1 MMIKITTVQQGD
13 GWVQIPPLH
22 YEAGRYTEPLHV
34 AVNGNEYVIPR
45 GVEGLYV
52 PPAVKEVID
61 NGFSLGGVV
70 EPTDTDPGVPIVPTG
85 NLDIT
90 ESGVYDVKDKATA
103 TVDID
108 VPSGTL
114 EITDNGTY
122 DVSDKA
128 SAVVSVSTNSKISQI
143 ATMTL
148 TELTESDF
156 DGITEISNYAFQVG
170 YDNGM
175 KNIEKVTLP
184 EGTTTIGTKSFYNLS
199 KLDEIVLPSSLTSI
213 GDNAFNTGASSVV
226 FTIYATTPPTLS
238 GSVPLGN
245 VSQVSAINV
254 PAEAVDAYK
263 TAWSTYAAKIQAIA
277 T

>member
-1 MMIKITTVQQGD
+1 MIVINTTQQGED
-13 GWVQIPPLH
+13 WVQILPLH
-22 YEAGRYTEPLHV
+22 YEAGRYTEPLYI
-34 AVNGNEYVIPR
+34 AVNGVEYSIPR

-52 PPAVKEVID
+52 PPAVKGVLD
-61 NGFSLGGVV
+61 NGFSLDGVV
-70 EPTDTDPGVPIVPTG
+70 DPTDTDPGVPIVPTG

-114 EITDNGTY
+114 EITANGTY

-128 SAVVSVSTNSKISQI
+128 SAEVSVPTGSKINQI
-143 ATMTL
+143 ATKTL

-156 DGITEISNYAFQVG
+156 NGITEISDYAFQVVF
-170 YDNGM
+170 DNGM
-175 KNIEKVTLP
+175 QNIEKVTLP
-184 EGTTTIGTKSFYNLS
+184 EGIITIGIKSFFNLS

-238 GSVPLGN
+238 GSIPLGN